1 MPEPYSPRG
10 VRLLRICR
18 ADVSPAAPHI
28 VSHLHGTVSAPGV
41 FGGRAKRVTMRDRT
55 SPRELWAFKSPALT
69 ITFVVAGTPLLALA
83 ALKVVDDVLTT
94 DAIDP

>member
-41 FGGRAKRVTMRDRT
+41 FGGRAKRVTMLDRT
-55 SPRELWAFKSPALT
+55 APRALWAFNSRALT
-69 ITFVVAGTPLLALA
+69 LTFVVAGIPLLELA
-83 ALKVVDDVLTT
+83 APKVVDDVLTT

>member
-1 MPEPYSPRG
+1 MN
-10 VRLLRICR
+10 
-18 ADVSPAAPHI
+18 
-28 VSHLHGTVSAPGV
+28 
-41 FGGRAKRVTMRDRT
+41 MRDRT
-55 SPRELWAFKSPALT
+55 APRELWAFKSPALT